1 MQCSAESWI
10 SEHILLLQNLTWVKF
25 LATMSCDTSSPVT
38 YFTIVVLLQVGGY
51 TIDNWYKS
59 IVLNLENQTKLG
71 RLRSYVI
78 TYE

>member
-1 MQCSAESWI
+1 
-10 SEHILLLQNLTWVKF
+10 
-25 LATMSCDTSSPVT
+25 MSCDTSSPVT
-38 YFTIVVLLQVGGY
+38 YFTIVLLLQVGGY

-78 TYE
+78 TYEQIQRGIRQQQ

>member
-1 MQCSAESWI
+1 
-10 SEHILLLQNLTWVKF
+10 
-25 LATMSCDTSSPVT
+25 MSCDTSSPVT